1 MPSAVWSGVKG
12 VQWSALQCPVECGVQ
27 WRECSGGSA
36 VERSSAVW
44 SGLEGSGV
52 HCSGVEVTGLDFT
65 GLERCGV
72 DWAGAGF
79 S

>member
-1 MPSAVWSGVKG
+1 MEWSEGSAVECIAVPSAVWS
-12 VQWSALQCPVECGVQ
+12 AVEGVQ
-27 WRECSGGSA
+27 WRECCGAQQRS
-36 VERSSAVW
+36 VEW